1 MKKTGEKCR
10 KTGDL
15 MVVETK
21 SKQNKTKQK
30 YEGRGRKDK
39 TPDSLKSPTPG

>member
-15 MVVETK
+15 IVVETK
-21 SKQNKTKQK
+21 SKQNKKS
-30 YEGRGRKDK
+30 EGRGRKDK
-39 TPDSLKSPTPG
+39 TPEPLKSHTPG